1 MKPHWIYLQYVLR
14 HKWYVFQECLKYGLI
29 WEGIVHDLSKFRPSE
44 WFPYV
49 EFLYGMQ
56 VGKRVFGTADNAPFD
71 GVIVE
76 IRDLEGYRYK
86 VRHDSNGKAFWMG
99 DWEISR
105 VAEKQAFIKACQL
118 HYDRNPHHW
127 NHWVKGGKPSEMPL
141 KLALE
146 MVCDWKAVSRDKGT
160 DPVEWYLEQSNKLI
174 LHWRTRLI
182 IEHELGVN

>member
-49 EFLYGMQ
+49 EFFHTDAQTKWENKDAWLQANG
-56 VGKRVFGTADNAPFD
+56 VGGCEERSPKSLFLD
-71 GVIVE
+71 
-76 IRDLEGYRYK
+76 
-86 VRHDSNGKAFWMG
+86 
-99 DWEISR
+99 
-105 VAEKQAFIKACQL
+105 ACQL